1 MGSYGVSVKIK
12 YSLNLKKDMGIQK
25 QQSEPKAMRQQLYI
39 SLKQNNCMQIILTIF
54 ILLATIIAILLLL
67 WKFFF
72 LRNPMPNIP
81 NKNNVILSPANGN
94 IARIYE
100 FKNEKQAKPIIAEKG
115 LFGKIPLITKD
126 VAKEGYIILIR
137 LHVYNVHWQRAPIAG
152 TISTTNYVKGK
163 FLNAVKDVKNMQCF
177 FENERNEIII
187 KGKITCK
194 VIQIAG
200 YLARRIECFVKQGD
214 KVDAG
219 DIIGLIN
226 LGSQTALII
235 PKIKLNVKEGDVL
248 QVGETIIGEM

>member
-1 MGSYGVSVKIK
+1 
-12 YSLNLKKDMGIQK
+12 
-25 QQSEPKAMRQQLYI
+25 
-39 SLKQNNCMQIILTIF
+39 MQIIII
-54 ILLATIIAILLLL
+54 ILIILAAIITILLLL

-72 LRNPMPNIP
+72 LRNPTPIIP
-81 NKNNVILSPANGN
+81 KGEKFICSPANGV

-100 FKNEKQAKPIIAEKG
+100 FNEKKQAKPIIAEKG

-152 TISTTNYVKGK
+152 TIQTTTYTKGK
-163 FLNAVKDVKNMQCF
+163 FLNAVKDVYNMQCF

-187 KGKITCK
+187 KGNITCK

-214 KVDAG
+214 RVNAG

-226 LGSQTALII
+226 LGSQTALIV
-235 PKIKLNVKEGDVL
+235 PKIKLLVKEGDIL
-248 QVGETIIGEM
+248 HVGETVIGEMK

>member
-1 MGSYGVSVKIK
+1 
-12 YSLNLKKDMGIQK
+12 
-25 QQSEPKAMRQQLYI
+25 
-39 SLKQNNCMQIILTIF
+39 MQPILTLF
-54 ILLATIIAILLLL
+54 LILAVIITTLLLL

-72 LRNPMPNIP
+72 LRNPQPNIP
-81 NKNNVILSPANGN
+81 KENNVILSPANGN

-100 FKNEKQAKPIIAEKG
+100 FKNEKQAKPIVAEKG
-115 LFGKIPLITKD
+115 FFGKIPLITKD
-126 VAKEGYIILIR
+126 VAEEGYIILIR

-152 TISTTNYVKGK
+152 KITETKYIEGK
-163 FLNAVKDVKNMQCF
+163 FLNAVKDVQNMQCF

-214 KVDAG
+214 AVNAG

-226 LGSQTALII
+226 LGSQTAII
-235 PKIKLNVKEGDVL
+235 VPKIKLHVKEGDVL
-248 QVGETIIGEM
+248 QVGETIIGEMK

>member
-1 MGSYGVSVKIK
+1 M
-12 YSLNLKKDMGIQK
+12 
-25 QQSEPKAMRQQLYI
+25 QL
-39 SLKQNNCMQIILTIF
+39 ILTISI
-54 ILLATIIAILLLL
+54 ILAAILSIILVL
-67 WKFFF
+67 WKFVF
-72 LRNPMPNIP
+72 LRNPTPVVPKGENL
-81 NKNNVILSPANGN
+81 VLSPANGN
-94 IARIYE
+94 VARIYE
-100 FKNEKQAKPIIAEKG
+100 FSNAKTETAEKG

-152 TISTTNYVKGK
+152 KVTETKHIEGK
-163 FLNAVKDVKNMQCF
+163 FLNAVKDVQNMQCF

-214 KVDAG
+214 TVNAG

-226 LGSQTALII
+226 LGSQTALIV
-235 PKIKLNVKEGDVL
+235 PKIKLNVKEGDIV
-248 QVGETIIGEM
+248 QVGETIIGEMK

>member
-1 MGSYGVSVKIK
+1 
-12 YSLNLKKDMGIQK
+12 
-25 QQSEPKAMRQQLYI
+25 
-39 SLKQNNCMQIILTIF
+39 MQILLTIF
-54 ILLATIIAILLLL
+54 IILAAIITILLIL

-72 LRNPMPNIP
+72 LRNPTPNIP
-81 NKNNVILSPANGN
+81 KENNIILSPANGN

-100 FKNEKQAKPIIAEKG
+100 FNNKNKQTPIIAEKG
-115 LFGKIPLITKD
+115 FFGKIPLITKD

-152 TISTTNYVKGK
+152 KITETKYIEGK
-163 FLNAVKDVKNMQCF
+163 FLNAVKDVQNMQCF

-214 KVDAG
+214 TVNAG

-226 LGSQTALII
+226 LGSQTALIV
-235 PKIKLNVKEGDVL
+235 PKIKLNVKEGDIV
-248 QVGETIIGEM
+248 QVGETIIGEMK

>member
-1 MGSYGVSVKIK
+1 M
-12 YSLNLKKDMGIQK
+12 
-25 QQSEPKAMRQQLYI
+25 QLT
-39 SLKQNNCMQIILTIF
+39 LTLLIIL
-54 ILLATIIAILLLL
+54 AAIIAILLLF
-67 WKFFF
+67 WRFFF
-72 LRNPMPNIP
+72 LRNPNPIIP
-81 NKNNVILSPANGN
+81 KENNVILSPANGN

-100 FKNEKQAKPIIAEKG
+100 FNNEKKQAKPIIAEKG
-115 LFGKIPLITKD
+115 FFGKVPLITKD

-152 TISTTNYVKGK
+152 KITETKYIEGK
-163 FLNAVKDVKNMQCF
+163 FLNAVKDVQNMQCF

-214 KVDAG
+214 TVNAG

-226 LGSQTALII
+226 LGSQTALIV
-235 PKIKLNVKEGDVL
+235 PKIKLTVKEGDIV
-248 QVGETIIGEM
+248 QVGETVIGEMK

>member
-1 MGSYGVSVKIK
+1 
-12 YSLNLKKDMGIQK
+12 
-25 QQSEPKAMRQQLYI
+25 
-39 SLKQNNCMQIILTIF
+39 MQILLTIF
-54 ILLATIIAILLLL
+54 IILAAIITILLIL

-72 LRNPMPNIP
+72 LRNPTPNIP
-81 NKNNVILSPANGN
+81 KENNVIISPANGN

-137 LHVYNVHWQRAPIAG
+137 LHVYNVHWQRAPMTGIVE
-152 TISTTNYVKGK
+152 STTYTKGK
-163 FLNAVKDVKNMQCF
+163 FLNAVNDVYNMQCF

-187 KGKITCK
+187 SGKIKCK

-214 KVDAG
+214 KVNLG
-219 DIIGLIN
+219 DSVGLIN

-235 PKIKLNVKEGDVL
+235 PKIKLKVKEGDIL
-248 QVGETIIGEM
+248 QVGETVVGTIR